1 MAECP
6 HVKLPKDA
14 RAWAI
19 IVVGIVVAP
28 LTSYFL
34 PLTTG
39 EGSVLEKVVANIWML
54 GTLFFVFAVALILFR
69 PSTCDDL
76 RDTLRCNRD

>member
-19 IVVGIVVAP
+19 LAACAVVAP
-28 LTSYFL
+28 LISYFL

-39 EGSVLEKVVANIWML
+39 EGSVLEKVVATIWTL
-54 GTLFFVFAVALILFR
+54 GTVFFVFAVVLVLFR

-76 RDTLRCNRD
+76 RDTLRCNRG